1 MADSHASQ
9 VNVCNCVAAAPDSI
23 NTRGPA
29 SAGIFVRLIRQG
41 FSHEEWSR
49 LSTQPDFL
57 ARVNLAASVDDADVV
72 IRYGAALIEGNLPR
86 PDCFSPL
93 QARSRA

>member
-29 SAGIFVRLIRQG
+29 SSGVFVRLIRQG

-49 LSTQPDFL
+49 LSTQPAFL
-57 ARVNLAASVDDADVV
+57 ARVNLAASIDEAE
-72 IRYGAALIEGNLPR
+72 ILMRLGTELIEGNLPR
-86 PDCFSPL
+86 PDSLPL
-93 QARSRA
+93 QIPPVG